1 MSELENVD
9 KKIDELAQQLN
20 VSSESIS
27 PKVKDDA
34 VKQKTDFLFDSAID
48 ALMMDREKV
57 KTFVYSLLDEYYKI
71 KDENDN
77 FSDQLADTV
86 LSEEQK
92 KFVYSK
98 LKANNKRLEM
108 ILDTLP
114 ALISI
119 LTDIPKKT
127 IDVYIKKLDL
137 DRATETIT
145 VQGLISREKLYD

>member
-1 MSELENVD
+1 
-9 KKIDELAQQLN
+9 
-20 VSSESIS
+20 
-27 PKVKDDA
+27 
-34 VKQKTDFLFDSAID
+34 LFDSAID

-92 KFVYSK
+92 KFIYAK